1 MKLNLTR
8 LLKITSR
15 NLSQNKESI
24 LAVTAT
30 GSLIGTILFAIT
42 GQRQADAEIEET
54 NKQLAVNDEEPLTKK
69 EEFVISAKYHIWT
82 AVGTGLTLDCIWK
95 GYLNDREKKA
105 KIIELT
111 GSYAILSK
119 TYDNLQRAIDESG
132 HRDEIKEKVLDN
144 VYQDKKAESLTGED
158 ILAQSECPH
167 DGLTLFIEEVT
178 GQTFWS
184 TREDVKAVINKINYE
199 MNISNGYAEQSMDDL
214 LLEFGLR
221 KMGGELGSRIGW
233 DANYTGLI
241 DPKFYRPEPA
251 DDHPNANV
259 WVVGYFN
266 PPKENFGK
274 NYGV

>member
-1 MKLNLTR
+1 MKLNL
-8 LLKITSR
+8 LKMLRVTSR
-15 NLSQNKESI
+15 TLSQSKEKVI
-24 LAVTAT
+24 AIIAT
-30 GSLIGTILFAIT
+30 GSTVSTVIFAIT
-42 GQRQADAEIEET
+42 GQRRADAEIDEI

-69 EEFVISAKYHIWT
+69 EEVEISVKHHLWT
-82 AVGTGLTLDCIWK
+82 AISSGLTIYCIWK
-95 GYLNDREKKA
+95 GYLNDRDKKA

-111 GSYAILSK
+111 GSYALLSK
-119 TYDNLQRAIDESG
+119 TYDDLQRAIDETG

-144 VYQDKKAESLTGED
+144 VYQSKKEESLSGED
-158 ILAQSECPH
+158 IYAEKECPH

-184 TREDVKAVINKINYE
+184 TREDVKSVINKINYE
-199 MNISNGYAEQSMDDL
+199 MNMSNGYAEQSMDDL

-259 WVVGYFN
+259 WVIGYFN

-274 NYGV
+274 NYGI